1 MMVLKRSVTENIHYL
16 KFCTFLT
23 WSENIVSLRS
33 LEKIIYI
40 WYFMLNQITTQP
52 WRKGNPTS
60 QLSAFHKMSFVFGE
74 MFGFWFFINNAENDE
89 YNDDG
94 EEEEPDVEE
103 EGEEINLE

>member
-1 MMVLKRSVTENIHYL
+1 
-16 KFCTFLT
+16 
-23 WSENIVSLRS
+23 
-33 LEKIIYI
+33 
-40 WYFMLNQITTQP
+40 
-52 WRKGNPTS
+52 
-60 QLSAFHKMSFVFGE
+60 MSFVFGE